1 MDNKDNNVFRISSNT
16 NVLIY
21 GGINYQEKDTSVAT
35 SIKKSEKDNEPYF
48 VLNRSSKFKLNY
60 LPGTLEEIT
69 NISKVLSTDNVKY
82 QIVKGNDAKEW
93 CEKLGLNKEFEN
105 GDAYSIINI
114 LHNKLKED
122 LPKEQITSNN

>member
-1 MDNKDNNVFRISSNT
+1 MLANHS
-16 NVLIY
+16 NVLHFHGKSTWDGNESTYEEEQRRSKYIAKSMKKW
-21 GGINYQEKDTSVAT
+21 GINFT
-35 SIKKSEKDNEPYF
+35 
-48 VLNRSSKFKLNY
+48 
-60 LPGTLEEIT
+60 EIF
-69 NISKVLSTDNVKY
+69 I
-82 QIVKGNDAKEW
+82 KGNDAKEW